1 MAKPILLIADKN
13 NNISDVKSFA
23 ACAMAGERIFALDE
37 KDLIPMPRQTK
48 IFFLPQRRPLGFDL
62 RQKIFRE
69 VEGYFPV
76 AAFLPPGYTQLF
88 TCAYKED
95 PGADILPLF
104 SYAPLV
110 WYRSRFYVPAIC
122 VDQRKVHDLSRV
134 NMADVRRNIQKFR
147 KTSNRLIMHLRTCA
161 LNSQCPNAI
170 NFFLGRY
177 ECPLPSSGHCNAQCF
192 GCISFQA
199 EDSCVSSQERI
210 SFMPTPEE
218 LAEIALLHIKN
229 TRKAIVSFGQG
240 CEGEPLLAGE
250 VIDKAIRIIRSKTPK
265 GTIHMNTNASLPR
278 VVEKLCD
285 SGLDSL
291 RVSFNS
297 LRKEFYNK
305 YYRPVGYKFEDVIRS
320 IMLAKNKG
328 KFVSINYLTM
338 PGFTDEVE
346 EWGMLEK
353 FIRKTSVDMIQWRN
367 LNYDPQRYFKELG
380 HKCSRSIKL
389 LGVKTTMERVKK
401 EFPELLHG
409 YFNVSTGK

>member
-13 NNISDVKSFA
+13 NNISDVKGFA
-23 ACAMAGERIFALDE
+23 ACAMAGENIFALEE
-37 KDLIPMPRQTK
+37 KDLIPMPCQTK
-48 IFFLPQRRPLGFDL
+48 IFFLPKRRPLGFDL

-69 VEGYFPV
+69 IADYFPV
-76 AAFLPPGYTQLF
+76 AAFVPPGYTQLF
-88 TCAYKED
+88 TCAYKEE
-95 PGADILPLF
+95 PGAEILPLF

-110 WYRSRFYVPAIC
+110 WYKSRFHVPAIR
-122 VDQRKVHDLSRV
+122 VDQRKVHDLSLV

-177 ECPLPSSGHCNAQCF
+177 ECPLPSSPHCNAGCF
-192 GCISFQA
+192 GCISFQ
-199 EDSCVSSQERI
+199 EKGSCVSSQERI

-250 VIDKAIRIIRSKTPK
+250 VIDKAIRIIRSKTAK

-278 VVEKLCD
+278 VVEKLCN

-305 YYRPVGYKFEDVIRS
+305 YYRPIGYEFEDVIRS
-320 IMLAKNKG
+320 VMLAKNKG

-338 PGFTDEVE
+338 PGFTDEVA
-346 EWGMLEK
+346 EWQKLER
-353 FIRKTSVDMIQWRN
+353 FIRKTAVDMIQWRN
-367 LNYDPQRYFKELG
+367 LNYDPQRYFQELG
-380 HKCSRSIKL
+380 HKRSGPRKL
-389 LGVKTTMERVKK
+389 LGVKTIMGRLKK
-401 EFPELLHG
+401 EFPKLLQG
-409 YFNVSTGK
+409 YFNISNGR